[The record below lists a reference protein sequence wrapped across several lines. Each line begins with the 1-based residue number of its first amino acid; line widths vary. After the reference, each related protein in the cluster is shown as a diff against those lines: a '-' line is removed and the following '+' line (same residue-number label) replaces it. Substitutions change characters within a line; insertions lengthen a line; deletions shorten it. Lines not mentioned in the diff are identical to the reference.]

1 VGGRIGIFTIKRTI
15 KVSDTLRRFSMTCH
29 YHALAVMFQHLG
41 ITEQMFD
48 SYSHSHHTCVRTY
61 IKRSVRYVSYIMI
74 FSYSSDVTLTTF
86 PFSERRSQ

>member
-1 VGGRIGIFTIKRTI
+1 MGGRIGIFTIKRTI

-61 IKRSVRYVSYIMI
+61 IKRSVRYVVYMLCSYLN
-74 FSYSSDVTLTTF
+74 VTWLTTF